1 MIIDGHAHIGG
12 DYRDLV
18 TILSTLRKTGIDKV
32 VLCPSDTRRL
42 NAMPV
47 PDLAGMFPG
56 IELNF
61 AVNKFIRC
69 SSARKSHQEYIGSGN
84 REISRIAGSS
94 GGCVIQFFWANPLLD
109 GIIEEVESKCDIW
122 KFRGI
127 KLHQGCHSFKIKSRA
142 FHELSLLASKRNLPV
157 FIHLYSG
164 KEVSD
169 FIEVSGKYKT
179 NFIIGHL
186 IGQYIFAR
194 NREKIGDNVFF
205 DISCPPLV
213 SLVRIRK
220 AVNDFGAGR
229 IIMGSDTPYGR
240 NNIEEII
247 SRVRSL
253 KISSGEQDLILGDNL
268 KNLLSI

>member
-12 DYRDLV
+12 DYSDLT
-18 TILSTLRKTGIDKV
+18 TILSTLQKTGIDKV
-32 VLCPSDTRRL
+32 VLCPSDTPRHK
-42 NAMPV
+42 AMPI
-47 PDLAGMFPG
+47 PDLAGRFPEV
-56 IELNF
+56 ELNF

-69 SSARKSHQEYIGSGN
+69 SGSRKSHQANIESGN
-84 REISRIAGSS
+84 REISMIAGSS
-94 GGCVIQFFWANPLLD
+94 GGRVIQFFWANPLRS
-109 GIIEEVESKCDIW
+109 GIIEEVESKHKSW
-122 KFRGI
+122 KFRGV
-127 KLHQGCHSFKIKSRA
+127 KLHQGCHSFKVKSGV
-142 FHELSLLASKRNLPV
+142 FHELSLLASGKNLPV

-194 NREKIGDNVFF
+194 NKEKLSDNVFF

-213 SLVRIRK
+213 SLTRIRK
-220 AVNDFGAGR
+220 AVNDFGPGR
-229 IIMGSDTPYGR
+229 IIMGSDTPFGR
-240 NNIEEII
+240 NNIEEIM

-253 KISSGEQDLILGDNL
+253 NITSGECDMILGSNL
-268 KNLLSI
+268 RNLLNI